1 MILATT
7 DINKINKTEIQKL
20 YSIYGNIDKKLDE
33 KIIQS
38 LCARYFCHIICENS
52 IKFTVEEII
61 YLKDLSPIKNIKKLV
76 EKNNDGTPSLINK
89 NLFISLSHSD
99 IGVLAAVSSAKIGA
113 DIQKIRSYNPKIAK
127 RYFSN
132 NEIDYINN
140 SKNKD
145 EAFSLIWSF
154 KESLFKS
161 GYTSKDNF
169 WQNSSKDEFSL
180 FDKNEQRETLKLLT
194 LKENSD
200 TKVYIVTKIYSDFV
214 ITGIC
219 NKKEAILLAI

>member
-61 YLKDLSPIKNIKKLV
+61 YLKDLIPIKNIKKLV

-89 NLFISLSHSD
+89 NLFISLSHSN
-99 IGVLAAVSSAKIGA
+99 IGALAAVSSAKIGA
-113 DIQKIRSYNPKIAK
+113 DIQKIKSYNEKIAK

-145 EAFSLIWSF
+145 EVFSLIWSF

-161 GYTSKDNF
+161 GYISKQNF

-180 FDKNEQRETLKLLT
+180 FDKNGQKKTLRLFALE
-194 LKENSD
+194 ENLD
-200 TKVYIVTKIYSDFV
+200 TNVFIITKIYSDFV
-214 ITGIC
+214 ITAIC

>member
-7 DINKINKTEIQKL
+7 DINKINQTEIEKL
-20 YSIYGNIDKKLDE
+20 YSIYGNMDKKLDE
-33 KIIQS
+33 KIKQS

-52 IKFTVEEII
+52 IKFSVDEMVD
-61 YLKDLSPIKNIKKLV
+61 LKDIEPLKSNDKLV
-76 EKNNDGTPSLINK
+76 IKNNDGTISLTNK
-89 NLFISLSHSD
+89 NFYISLSHSD
-99 IGVLAAVSSAKIGA
+99 IGVLAAVSTHKIGA
-113 DIQKIRSYNPKIAK
+113 DIQKVKSYNEKIAN
-127 RYFSN
+127 RYFSK
-132 NEIDYINN
+132 NEIYYINN

-154 KESLFKS
+154 KESIYKS
-161 GYTSKDNF
+161 GYVLQKKF

-180 FDKNEQRETLKLLT
+180 FDKNKQKKTLRFSSLE
-194 LKENSD
+194 ENSD
-200 TKVYIVTKIYSDFV
+200 TNVCIVTKIYNDFV